1 MSDITLSVPDISCAH
16 CKESIESAVSPLA
29 GVDKAEVSIE
39 GRTVAVGFDG
49 SDTTL
54 AAIKDAIEAQGY
66 EVAS

>member
-1 MSDITLSVPDISCAH
+1 MNNITLSVPDISCNH
-16 CKESIESAVSPLA
+16 CKESIESAVAPLD
-29 GVDKAEVSIE
+29 GVTTAEVSIDE
-39 GRTVAVGFDG
+39 RNVAVGFDG